1 MFLGANAKAANL
13 SILFLNDALEV
24 ARLDARALL
33 ADADLGCHGSP
44 FGAIAHQGA
53 RLLDALNVSLIVT
66 Y

>member
-1 MFLGANAKAANL
+1 MLLGANTKTANL
-13 SILFLNDALEV
+13 AVFLLDDALQI
-24 ARLDARALL
+24 ARLDSRALL